1 MVSRAKWQ
9 QKSAGNIEKDDYN
22 TRQTIEKSSGK
33 GFHSQRLNSILSE
46 LQWLRS
52 LKFLL
57 QMEASRMRPQIAG
70 GTLERRSKTRS
81 ACVVRRYAACF
92 RIISV
97 AQCRESWKCVSL
109 GRIDCDL
116 LCRLRVPSNML
127 PVSGRGSTRP
137 CATAQRHAGRL
148 VEALDAPHQSPGW
161 SYITLF

>member
-1 MVSRAKWQ
+1 
-9 QKSAGNIEKDDYN
+9 
-22 TRQTIEKSSGK
+22 
-33 GFHSQRLNSILSE
+33 
-46 LQWLRS
+46 
-52 LKFLL
+52 
-57 QMEASRMRPQIAG
+57 MRPQIAG

-81 ACVVRRYAACF
+81 ACVVRRYTACF

-161 SYITLF
+161 SYITLFQIKCSMLCSYCIRCRIVLMRDDHKCRRCLFLQTTKKFLADNYWDHKVSI